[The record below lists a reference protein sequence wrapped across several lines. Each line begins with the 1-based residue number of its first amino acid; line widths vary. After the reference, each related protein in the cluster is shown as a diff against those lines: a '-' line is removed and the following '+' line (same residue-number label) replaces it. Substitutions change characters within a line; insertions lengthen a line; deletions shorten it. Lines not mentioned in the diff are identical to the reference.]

1 MPFTRTPSRKK
12 RRTAV
17 SRKTVSR
24 KKTADEIRF
33 GTDGWRG
40 LIARDFTME
49 NVTRVAGAIT
59 RTLIDNEDIRRGV
72 LVAYDTRFGAGRFAR
87 RVAEVVSSAGI
98 EAGLATQP
106 TPTPAL
112 SFAVHERRAAAG
124 IMLTA
129 SHNSAEWLGVK
140 LKSSFG
146 GSALPAT
153 VDEVE
158 RNLNNGTDTP
168 RKLPRDLPQPELI
181 HPYDFRTPYVKRL
194 RELVSLDKIAQA
206 RVNGAP
212 LRFAI
217 DPMHGAGVGILREL
231 FESHSIECVEVRG
244 NPDPLFGG
252 AQPEPLPQH
261 LAPLAEA
268 IREHGCAAGF
278 ATDGDAD
285 RIGAMDAD
293 GNFVDPHKI
302 FALILRHLVE
312 RRGLRGEI
320 AKTFSASDMLD
331 RMAAHYGLT
340 LHTVPS
346 GFKHIAR
353 LMLERDL
360 LIGGE
365 ESGGIGIR
373 PHLPERDGLLNSLL
387 LAEIMATEEKPLAEC
402 VAGLQDKFGPYHYCR
417 LDLKLT
423 ERQKA
428 RALRHF
434 RDPKLKKI
442 GPWAVKSRDDLDGHK
457 FRLKGGNWVLVRASG
472 TEPLVRIYAEAK
484 TAALA
489 DKIANQT
496 AEIVRTV

>member
-1 MPFTRTPSRKK
+1 MPPARTKSRKK
-12 RRTAV
+12 KRIAVTAP
-17 SRKTVSR
+17 
-24 KKTADEIRF
+24 DEIRF

-40 LIARDFTME
+40 LIARDFTTE

-72 LVAYDTRFGAGRFAR
+72 LVAYDTRFGADRFAR

-98 EAGLATQP
+98 EVGLATQP
-106 TPTPAL
+106 APTPAL
-112 SFAVHERRAAAG
+112 SFAVHERQAAAG

-129 SHNSAEWLGVK
+129 SHNSAEWLGIK

-146 GSALPAT
+146 GSALPTA
-153 VDEVE
+153 VAEVE
-158 RNLNNGTDTP
+158 KILNGGTKLP
-168 RKLPRDLPQPELI
+168 RKLPRDFPRPELI
-181 HPYDFRTPYVKRL
+181 RPYDFKTPYVKRL
-194 RELVSLDKIAQA
+194 RELVSLEKIAQA
-206 RVNGAP
+206 RVDGAP

-217 DPMHGAGVGILREL
+217 DPMHGAGAGILREL
-231 FESHSIECVEVRG
+231 FESHGIESVEVRG

-261 LAPLAEA
+261 LGPLREA
-268 IREHGCAAGF
+268 IRERGCAAGF

-312 RRGLRGEI
+312 RRGLRGEV

-340 LHTVPS
+340 LHTVPI

-387 LAEIMATEEKPLAEC
+387 LAEIMATEEKSLAEC
-402 VAGLQDKFGPYHYCR
+402 VADLQQRFGPYHYCR
-417 LDLKLT
+417 LDLRLT

-434 RDPKLKKI
+434 KNPKLRKV
-442 GPWAVKSRDDLDGHK
+442 GTWAIKSRDDLDGHK
-457 FRLKGGNWVLVRASG
+457 FRLKDDRWVLVRASG
-472 TEPLVRIYAEAK
+472 TEPLVRIYAEAE
-484 TAALA
+484 AATLA
-489 DKIANQT
+489 EKIANKT
-496 AEIVRTV
+496 AEVVRTI